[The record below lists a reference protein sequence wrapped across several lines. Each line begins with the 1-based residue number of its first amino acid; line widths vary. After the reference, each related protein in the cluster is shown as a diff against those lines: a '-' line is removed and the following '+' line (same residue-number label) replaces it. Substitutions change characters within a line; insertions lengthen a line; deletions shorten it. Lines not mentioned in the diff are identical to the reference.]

1 MLLECYKSVEC
12 HKNAIRML
20 NVIRIPIRAAGYKT
34 TLVSQVPRIIEDD
47 NVIMAP
53 GPGKTPVSEL
63 NHGHFE
69 ELAFPYLLLTGTFG
83 YKLKLGIPISHAKCC
98 NRRLLNLRQSF
109 ASDLDYLLN
118 NVI

>member
-1 MLLECYKSVEC
+1 MLLECCKSVEC

-63 NHGHFE
+63 NHGHCE

-83 YKLKLGIPISHAKCC
+83 YKVKLGIPLSHAKCF
-98 NRRLLNLRQSF
+98 NQRLLNLRQSF
-109 ASDLDYLLN
+109 ASDSDYLLSN
-118 NVI
+118 II